1 MLTSVGV
8 GVVCALLVFALWWF
22 TEWTR
27 LCLFLNS
34 LFLGFLVGATLMFT
48 PFGKNLKESDKIMA
62 LYIFSLISVTF
73 NLKIF
78 PNFLGYIFQQDDV
91 FFGAICML
99 N

>member
-8 GVVCALLVFALWWF
+8 GVVFAVLVFALWWF

-48 PFGKNLKESDKIMA
+48 PFGKNLKESDRIMA
-62 LYIFSLISVTF
+62 LYIFTLISVTF
-73 NLKIF
+73 NLKI
-78 PNFLGYIFQQDDV
+78 LFQQDAV
-91 FFGAICML
+91 FLEQSAC
-99 N
+99 